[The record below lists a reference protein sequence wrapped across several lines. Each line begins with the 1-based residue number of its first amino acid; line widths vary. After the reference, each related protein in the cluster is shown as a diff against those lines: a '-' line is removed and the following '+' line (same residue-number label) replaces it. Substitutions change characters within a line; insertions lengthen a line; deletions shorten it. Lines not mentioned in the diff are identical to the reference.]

1 MMIATCLIRHGT
13 VRSVPAISGRALSP
27 SLSNIFDNLSIK
39 NNDNLPT
46 ARLISTSKVVSTCQ
60 IVSGGNTSLY
70 DKNRL
75 KNNQVQR
82 WFASDTN
89 DSEDDDK
96 EVDTPADAP
105 TEDDP
110 SKSSQ
115 HSTWVE
121 FQKSIAVSGF
131 ETGQTVKEKTLGQK
145 KRGGKFDR
153 KRKEREAE
161 AEAALRGEDITQV
174 SFVTQHIINSFV
186 FYCCLICFVY
196 VRIHLEARFLR
207 K

>member
-1 MMIATCLIRHGT
+1 MIATSIGRRAA
-13 VRSVPAISGRALSP
+13 RSVPAISGSALSP

-39 NNDNLPT
+39 NNDTLPT
-46 ARLISTSKVVSTCQ
+46 TRLISTSKVRCQ
-60 IVSGGNTSLY
+60 IVGGNNNIPLY
-70 DKNRL
+70 DQNKLKKNQL
-75 KNNQVQR
+75 QR
-82 WFASDTN
+82 WFASDTK
-89 DSEDDDK
+89 DSEDADK
-96 EVDTPADAP
+96 EVDIPAAAP
-105 TEDDP
+105 IEDDP

-174 SFVTQHIINSFV
+174 SLYYKSFC
-186 FYCCLICFVY
+186 FSCCSVCFIYYLVLFAPFDNF
-196 VRIHLEARFLR
+196 ITPFMLQ
-207 K
+207 

>member
-1 MMIATCLIRHGT
+1 MMIATSLIRHGT

-39 NNDNLPT
+39 
-46 ARLISTSKVVSTCQ
+46 ARSISTSKEVVSRCQ
-60 IVSGGNTSLY
+60 IIGGNTTSLY
-70 DKNRL
+70 DKTTL
-75 KNNQVQR
+75 KKNQVQR

-89 DSEDDDK
+89 DSEGVD
-96 EVDTPADAP
+96 EVDTPAAAP
-105 TEDDP
+105 IEDDP

-174 SFVTQHIINSFV
+174 SSNKYH
-186 FYCCLICFVY
+186 
-196 VRIHLEARFLR
+196 
-207 K
+207 

>member
-1 MMIATCLIRHGT
+1 MIATSIGRRAA
-13 VRSVPAISGRALSP
+13 RSVPAISGRAPLSP

-39 NNDNLPT
+39 NNDTLPT
-46 ARLISTSKVVSTCQ
+46 TRSISTSKVRCQ
-60 IVSGGNTSLY
+60 IVGGNNNIPLY
-70 DKNRL
+70 DQNKL
-75 KNNQVQR
+75 KKNQVQR
-82 WFASDTN
+82 WFASNIN
-89 DSEDDDK
+89 DGEEDDK
-96 EVDTPADAP
+96 EVDTPAAAAP
-105 TEDDP
+105 IEDDP

-174 SFVTQHIINSFV
+174 SLSDSGFL
-186 FYCCLICFVY
+186 YCLICFY
-196 VRIHLEARFLR
+196 VV
-207 K
+207 

>member
-1 MMIATCLIRHGT
+1 MITTSIGRRAA
-13 VRSVPAISGRALSP
+13 RSVPAISGRALLSP

-39 NNDNLPT
+39 NNDTLPT
-46 ARLISTSKVVSTCQ
+46 TRLISTLKLRCQ
-60 IVSGGNTSLY
+60 IVVGGNTSLY
-70 DKNRL
+70 NQNKL
-75 KNNQVQR
+75 KKNQVQR

-89 DSEDDDK
+89 DSEDVDK
-96 EVDTPADAP
+96 VVDTSDTAAP
-105 TEDDP
+105 IEDDP

-174 SFVTQHIINSFV
+174 SLYYII
-186 FYCCLICFVY
+186 L
-196 VRIHLEARFLR
+196 
-207 K
+207 

>member
-1 MMIATCLIRHGT
+1 MIATSIGRRAA
-13 VRSVPAISGRALSP
+13 RSVPTISGRALSP

-39 NNDNLPT
+39 NNDTITPV
-46 ARLISTSKVVSTCQ
+46 RSISTNLRCQ
-60 IVSGGNTSLY
+60 IVGGGNTSLY
-70 DKNRL
+70 NQNKL
-75 KNNQVQR
+75 KKKQVQR

-89 DSEDDDK
+89 DSEDVDK
-96 EVDTPADAP
+96 EVDTSSDNAP
-105 TEDDP
+105 IEDDP

-174 SFVTQHIINSFV
+174 SLSVTISLVWFL
-186 FYCCLICFVY
+186 YCLKCF
-196 VRIHLEARFLR
+196 
-207 K
+207 

>member
-1 MMIATCLIRHGT
+1 MIASIGRRAA
-13 VRSVPAISGRALSP
+13 RSVPAISGSSLSP

-39 NNDNLPT
+39 NNDTLPT
-46 ARLISTSKVVSTCQ
+46 TRLISTSKVRCQ
-60 IVSGGNTSLY
+60 IVGGNNNIPLY
-70 DKNRL
+70 DQNKLKKNQL
-75 KNNQVQR
+75 QR
-82 WFASDTN
+82 WFASDTK
-89 DSEDDDK
+89 DSEDYADK
-96 EVDTPADAP
+96 EVDTPAAAP
-105 TEDDP
+105 IEDDP

-174 SFVTQHIINSFV
+174 S
-186 FYCCLICFVY
+186 L
-196 VRIHLEARFLR
+196 
-207 K
+207 